1 MPFFVQLCL
10 HVIQSPSK
18 IWQADGELIE
28 AHMNLSIQSIEEN
41 FVGLGFGD
49 RQSGHAQG

>member
-1 MPFFVQLCL
+1 MPFFVLKCS
-10 HVIQSPSK
+10 HVIQSPPK

-28 AHMNLSIQSIEEN
+28 AHMNLSIQSIEEK
-41 FVGLGFGD
+41 FVELGFGD

>member
-1 MPFFVQLCL
+1 MCF
-10 HVIQSPSK
+10 HVIQSPPK

-28 AHMNLSIQSIEEN
+28 AHMNLSIQRIEDTL
-41 FVGLGFGD
+41 VGLGFGD